1 MRQSRNPVYRNLGQ
15 TAYREGLQAARDL
28 YQRGRKLHFS
38 ESEALASRNSRYLD
52 GIGMMVSYGITGSM
66 VAAVASP
73 VLVRG
78 MIEAFGKSALF
89 HSGIEASQQMI
100 FSFLGNGDFSKVDLF
115 DIAAAGVFRKSAFLF
130 QGFGDFTTKAGFQ
143 DALGL
148 ASEIGIGGTKS
159 TTASLVDLG
168 VGGFNWKWK
177 NTLDNSDIDK
187 VVINTIS
194 NFNNTITLGVGE
206 IIKTRE

>member
-1 MRQSRNPVYRNLGQ
+1 M
-15 TAYREGLQAARDL
+15 
-28 YQRGRKLHFS
+28 HFS

-78 MIEAFGKSALF
+78 LVDGLGARVVQRM
-89 HSGIEASQQMI
+89 GIEASQQMV
-100 FSFLGNGDFSKVDLF
+100 FSYLGNGDLSKVDLF

>member
-1 MRQSRNPVYRNLGQ
+1 
-15 TAYREGLQAARDL
+15 
-28 YQRGRKLHFS
+28 
-38 ESEALASRNSRYLD
+38 
-52 GIGMMVSYGITGSM
+52 MMVSYGINGSM

-78 MIEAFGKSALF
+78 LVDGLGARVVQRM
-89 HSGIEASQQMI
+89 GIEASQQMV
-100 FSFLGNGDFSKVDLF
+100 FSYLGNGALSKVDLF

-130 QGFGDFTTKAGFQ
+130 QGFGDFTSKTGFQ

-148 ASEIGIGGTKS
+148 SNRIGIRGTES

-168 VGGFNWKWK
+168 VGSFNWKWK
-177 NTLDNSDIDK
+177 NSLDNSEIDK